1 MGYLSSN
8 FRLSSGG
15 AAPGALSPQM
25 PGLPW
30 NSDGQRKPLE
40 EGPVGFQSKSG
51 CTLRAWW
58 QHLPQPSSSV
68 SLEGQNQR
76 ILGKEQIIDARH

>member
-1 MGYLSSN
+1 MVYLSSN

-15 AAPGALSPQM
+15 AASGALSPQM

-40 EGPVGFQSKSG
+40 EGPVGF
-51 CTLRAWW
+51 
-58 QHLPQPSSSV
+58 
-68 SLEGQNQR
+68 
-76 ILGKEQIIDARH
+76 

>member
-8 FRLSSGG
+8 FHLSSGG
-15 AAPGALSPQM
+15 AAPGALSLQM

-40 EGPVGFQSKSG
+40 EGPMVFQSESG
-51 CTLRAWW
+51 YPLRAWW
-58 QHLPQPSSSV
+58 QDLPQPFSSV
-68 SLEGQNQR
+68 SLESQNQR
-76 ILGKEQIIDARH
+76 ILDKEQIIDARH